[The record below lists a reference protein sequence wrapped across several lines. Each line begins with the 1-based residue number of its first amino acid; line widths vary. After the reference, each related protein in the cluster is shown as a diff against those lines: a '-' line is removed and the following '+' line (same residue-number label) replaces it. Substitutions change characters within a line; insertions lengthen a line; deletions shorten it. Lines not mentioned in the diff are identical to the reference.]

1 MGALRKKTLKK
12 FKKQFISTGHIMK
25 EKDTDL
31 ISLLEKALS
40 QQPQEYPDEIGT
52 VIKVGDG
59 ICKVFGLNNANLGE
73 VIEFENGG
81 RGIILDMDEDFVSV
95 ILFEGA
101 KLVLEEDVA
110 KRTGKVLSIPVGSGL
125 LGRIISPTGMP
136 LDLLGEIKA
145 DK

>member
-1 MGALRKKTLKK
+1 
-12 FKKQFISTGHIMK
+12 MK

-101 KLVLEEDVA
+101 KLVLEQDVA
-110 KRTGKVLSIPVGSGL
+110 KRTGKV
-125 LGRIISPTGMP
+125 
-136 LDLLGEIKA
+136 
-145 DK
+145 